1 MKKILKQMVALTL
14 ALVVAFTFAPVKA
27 QAAGVKVTKS
37 RSGSVKAVYY
47 KGGPAKKATF
57 KMTSTK
63 LNYVRKTNDGQK
75 VYDCYEVVVTLKRP
89 KLSNTDII
97 KSVSESVKKN
107 TKVND
112 FTIVAIDANG
122 NTVDDGGI
130 FNANVDM
137 ALSSSK
143 KTIKA
148 KQGRHI
154 YYINDWVKKE
164 VVKYEVLVPH
174 GQTGIYIGIAGLKNG
189 QVSKSKDT
197 KYKNGKISY
206 IKGGYGS
213 SKKGFVIAGSVTD

>member
-1 MKKILKQMVALTL
+1 MKKIIRQMLALTL

-63 LNYVRKTNDGQK
+63 LNYVWKTKDGQK

-89 KLSNTDII
+89 KLSKTDII
-97 KSVSESVKKN
+97 KSVNESVKKK

-112 FTIVAIDANG
+112 FTIVAVDANG
-122 NTVDDGGI
+122 NPVDDGGI
-130 FNANVDM
+130 LNANVDYT
-137 ALSSSK
+137 LTSPK
-143 KTIKA
+143 RTIKA
-148 KQGRHI
+148 KQGRVT
-154 YYINDWVKKE
+154 YSINDWLKKT
-164 VVKYEVLVPH
+164 VVKYEVLVPQ
-174 GQTGIYIGIAGLKNG
+174 GQTGMYIGIAGLKNG
-189 QVSKSKDT
+189 QISKAKANKFKDSKI
-197 KYKNGKISY
+197 NY
-206 IKGGYGS
+206 IKAGYGS